1 MPSLDLRTPEFGW
14 VLGTGRCGSTLVHE
28 VLARHPGVGFLSNV
42 EDRLPGAAWMARWN
56 GAAFRRVP
64 NRLTE
69 KGRPRYAPSEGYRLL
84 EREVSPL
91 LSDPFR
97 DLTASDVT
105 PWLAGRFRNVFET
118 RARSQECAAF
128 VHKLTGWPRA
138 GFIDAILT
146 GSKFIHV
153 VRDGRAVANSW
164 LQMEWW
170 RGHRGPAEWLFGP
183 LPAEYQ
189 AEWEASGR
197 SFVLLAGLG
206 WKVLIDA
213 FEAARAELA
222 PEQWL
227 EVRYENVLAEPQETF
242 AAILAF
248 LGLPADRR
256 FEQALARYR
265 FRPGRTDAFLRDLDP
280 AGLRLLDASLGEHLA
295 RLGYAGAARPSLS
308 A

>member
-1 MPSLDLRTPEFGW
+1 
-14 VLGTGRCGSTLVHE
+14 
-28 VLARHPGVGFLSNV
+28 
-42 EDRLPGAAWMARWN
+42 
-56 GAAFRRVP
+56 
-64 NRLTE
+64 
-69 KGRPRYAPSEGYRLL
+69 
-84 EREVSPL
+84 
-91 LSDPFR
+91 
-97 DLTASDVT
+97 
-105 PWLAGRFRNVFET
+105 
-118 RARSQECAAF
+118 
-128 VHKLTGWPRA
+128 
-138 GFIDAILT
+138 
-146 GSKFIHV
+146 
-153 VRDGRAVANSW
+153 
-164 LQMEWW
+164 MEWW

-295 RLGYAGAARPSLS
+295 RLGYGGAARPSLS